1 MSNIFG
7 QHRVL
12 ESLQKAI
19 QVHNQRDSTRV
30 NYLIGIGKQIMR
42 SDKEKSLQYALE
54 AVQIAEELKNIPIQI
69 KAYIHLAK
77 SYNFQNKYT
86 NAIEYYQKAAVL
98 CEKILDTINLAEIYF
113 GLATIYRFQEKYKK
127 AEQYNYRALSILNHP
142 KYDALRSKIYNN
154 MGILFDRQ
162 KNYQRAIEFYEKS
175 LQIKEKL
182 KDSLGMS
189 VTLANLAILYSYN
202 SSVKNFEKARQYLER
217 TKKIS
222 ALLNN
227 NSVVRN
233 VYLYLGKIS
242 FEAKELDKALSYCN
256 QAIELYKNDK
266 PDDVYVDALI
276 TRANIFLEK
285 NNYSRAE
292 KESLYVLPLVH
303 KIESKEREKELYQTL
318 SKIYEKQGK
327 YKEAYLYRQKESI
340 VKDSL
345 FAEYKRQEA
354 GLAENDYELLQ
365 IEQMNQ
371 KLRSLN
377 QIQQERLRKQ
387 GITIAFVVLALA
399 LASALAILLVY
410 VNSSRNHY
418 LKKLEERNQIISRI
432 NAELQKNNQI
442 KDKLFSIIS
451 HDLRSPLATA
461 KGILMI
467 LKDEP
472 NLPEDFKV
480 YLHQISKNLDNTF
493 NLLDNLLKWS
503 AAQMQNVKPNPATF
517 SIQSLIAEIM
527 ELYSPVAQEKK
538 IELTAN
544 VPQDYFVFADRDML
558 HLVLRNLVNN
568 AIKFTPE
575 QGKVQISVTQ
585 QGKEAVVSITD
596 TGVGIPQKHI
606 DKIFE
611 GLTTRGTAAEKGT
624 GLGLQLCKEFIQLN
638 HGKLSVQSTENVGS
652 MFSFTVPLSE
662 NQI

>member
-276 TRANIFLEK
+276 TRANVLLEK